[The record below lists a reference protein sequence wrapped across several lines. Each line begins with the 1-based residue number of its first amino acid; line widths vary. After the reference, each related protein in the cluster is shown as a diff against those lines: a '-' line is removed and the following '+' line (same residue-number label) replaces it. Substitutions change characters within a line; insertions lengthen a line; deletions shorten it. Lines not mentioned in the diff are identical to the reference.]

1 MAQEEI
7 IFNESTIQQRLD
19 KKKREKQKPSARM
32 KNVRVWVI
40 RNGNKT
46 DYPKKWSKEEI
57 DYAKHLQ
64 DRK

>member
-1 MAQEEI
+1 
-7 IFNESTIQQRLD
+7 
-19 KKKREKQKPSARM
+19 M

-46 DYPKKWSKEEI
+46 DYPKKWNEEEI